1 MYAVIDLEATGGK
14 PGQER
19 IIEVAIFM
27 FDGRR
32 IVDQFISLVRPEVP
46 IPPFV
51 QKLTGIREQDVRT
64 APRFH
69 EVAKRIVQMTE
80 GAVFV
85 AHNAPFDY
93 RILREEFARLGYDF
107 QRVVLDTIPLSEKFL
122 PGMPAYGL
130 STLCTELNIPHTRK
144 HRADGDARATV
155 QLLQILIEKDRE
167 KYIEG
172 VYLKQ
177 PSATGKHKFSEQLE
191 RYVKTTGLYY
201 LFNADGRVLYVGK
214 SDQLRVRI
222 DRHFL
227 STSEKALAL
236 QAEVANIRVEETGS
250 LLLADILEHVEL
262 KKLKPPYNQAKDKY
276 RLRFGLFPIETDE
289 GVLWDVRGIR
299 REPPA
304 LQVDSVADGVALLG
318 GMAEARG
325 WALSD
330 VMLPRLVPD
339 VEPERSNRDGL
350 PRSTDEALEAL
361 NRFLW
366 PEGSVVYL
374 DKGRGPGEKT
384 AFVVEDGRFL
394 GYAFVRLEQ
403 EVYDL
408 PTLKNRL
415 TLLSQQPYL
424 RSLLAEYVHTGR
436 LTAVRPGIL
445 PTLDEDLTE
454 TES

>member
-14 PGQER
+14 PGSER
-19 IIEVAIFM
+19 IIEVAIFL

-32 IVDQFISLVRPEVP
+32 IVDQFITLVRPEVP

-51 QKLTGIREQDVRT
+51 QKLTGIREHDVRT

-69 EVAKRIVQMTE
+69 EIAKRIVQMTE
-80 GAVFV
+80 GAVLV

-93 RILREEFARLGYDF
+93 RILREEFARLGYAYE
-107 QRVVLDTIPLSEKFL
+107 RVVLDTIPLAEKFL

-130 STLCTELNIPHTRK
+130 STLCAELNIAHTRK

-155 QLLQILIEKDRE
+155 ELLQLLLEKDRE

-177 PSATGKHKFSEQLE
+177 PAATGKHKFSDQIA
-191 RYVKTTGLYY
+191 RYVKTVGIYY
-201 LFNADGRVLYVGK
+201 LFNSDGRVLYVGK

-236 QAEVANIRVEETGS
+236 QAEVASIRVEETGS

-262 KKLKPPYNQAKDKY
+262 KKLKPPYNQAKDKF

-299 REPPA
+299 REPPVV
-304 LQVDSVADGVALLG
+304 QVDSVADGVALLR
-318 GMAEARG
+318 GMAESRQ
-325 WALSD
+325 WSLDD
-330 VMLPRLVPD
+330 VLLPRLVPAPD
-339 VEPERSNRDGL
+339 AKASPAKDL
-350 PRSTDEALEAL
+350 PRSSSEAVAELEA
-361 NRFLW
+361 FMW
-366 PEGSVVYL
+366 PEGVVVYL
-374 DKGRGPGEKT
+374 DRGREPGEKT
-384 AFVVEDGRFL
+384 AFWVDGGRFV
-394 GYAFVRLEQ
+394 GYAYVRLEQ
-403 EVYDL
+403 EVHDEAR
-408 PTLKNRL
+408 LKNRL
-415 TLLSQQPYL
+415 TLLPQQPYL
-424 RSLLAEYVHTGR
+424 RSLLAEYVHSER
-436 LTAVRPGIL
+436 LTMVRPGIF
-445 PTLDEDLTE
+445 PTLEED
-454 TES
+454 

>member
-14 PGQER
+14 PGTER
-19 IIEVAIFM
+19 IIEVAIFL

-32 IVDQFISLVRPEVP
+32 IVDQFITLVRPDVP

-51 QKLTGIREQDVRT
+51 QKLTGIREHDVRT

-93 RILREEFARLGYDF
+93 RILREEFARLGYDYE
-107 QRVVLDTIPLSEKFL
+107 RVVLDTIPLAEKFL

-130 STLCTELNIPHTRK
+130 STLCTELNIAHTRK

-155 QLLQILIEKDRE
+155 QLLQILLDKDRE

-177 PSATGKHKFSEQLE
+177 PAATGKHKFSDQIA
-191 RYVKTTGLYY
+191 RYVKTVGIYY

-227 STSEKALAL
+227 STNEKALAL
-236 QAEVANIRVEETGS
+236 QAEVASIRVEETGS

-262 KKLKPPYNQAKDKY
+262 KKLKPPYNQAKDKF
-276 RLRFGLFPIETDE
+276 RLRFGLFPIEGND

-299 REPPA
+299 REPPVV
-304 LQVDSVADGVALLG
+304 QVNSLADGVALLG
-318 GMAEARG
+318 GMAEARQ
-325 WALSD
+325 WALAD
-330 VMLPRLVPD
+330 VLLPRLVPSH
-339 VEPERSNRDGL
+339 EPEVVQTADL
-350 PRSTDEALEAL
+350 PKTADDAIKALEA
-361 NRFLW
+361 FLW
-366 PEGSVVYL
+366 PEGVVVYL
-374 DKGRGPGEKT
+374 DRGREPGEKT
-384 AFVVEDGRFL
+384 AFWVDHGRFL
-394 GYAFVRLEQ
+394 GYAYVRLEQ
-403 EVYDL
+403 EVHDQAS
-408 PTLKNRL
+408 LKNRL
-415 TLLSQQPYL
+415 TLLPQQPYL
-424 RSLLAEYVHTGR
+424 RSLLAEYVHSGR
-436 LTAVRPGIL
+436 LQVVRRGIF
-445 PTLDEDLTE
+445 PTLEED
-454 TES
+454 

>member
-14 PGQER
+14 PGTER
-19 IIEVAIFM
+19 IIEVAIFL

-32 IVDQFISLVRPEVP
+32 IVDQFITLVRPDVP

-93 RILREEFARLGYDF
+93 RILREEFARLGYDYE
-107 QRVVLDTIPLSEKFL
+107 RVVLDTIPLAEKFL

-130 STLCTELNIPHTRK
+130 STLCTELNIAHTRK

-155 QLLQILIEKDRE
+155 QLLQILLDKDRE

-177 PSATGKHKFSEQLE
+177 PTATGKHKFSDQIA
-191 RYVKTTGLYY
+191 RYVKTVGIYY

-227 STSEKALAL
+227 SSNEKALAL
-236 QAEVANIRVEETGS
+236 QAEVASIRVEETGS

-262 KKLKPPYNQAKDKY
+262 KKLKPPYNQAKDKF
-276 RLRFGLFPIETDE
+276 RLRFGLFPIEGND

-299 REPPA
+299 REPPVV
-304 LQVDSVADGVALLG
+304 QVNSLADGVALLG
-318 GMAEARG
+318 GMAEARQ
-325 WALSD
+325 WALAD
-330 VMLPRLVPD
+330 VLLPRLVPSH
-339 VEPERSNRDGL
+339 EPELVQTADL
-350 PRSTDEALEAL
+350 PKTADDAIKALEA
-361 NRFLW
+361 FLW
-366 PEGSVVYL
+366 PEGVVVYL
-374 DKGRGPGEKT
+374 DRGREPGEKT
-384 AFVVEDGRFL
+384 AFWVDHGRFL
-394 GYAFVRLEQ
+394 GYAYVRLEQ
-403 EVYDL
+403 EVHDQAS
-408 PTLKNRL
+408 LKNRL
-415 TLLSQQPYL
+415 TLLPQQPYL
-424 RSLLAEYVHTGR
+424 RSLLAEYVHSGR
-436 LTAVRPGIL
+436 LQVVRPGIF
-445 PTLDEDLTE
+445 PTLEED
-454 TES
+454 

>member
-14 PGQER
+14 PGTER
-19 IIEVAIFM
+19 IIEVAIFL

-32 IVDQFISLVRPEVP
+32 IVDQFITLVRPDVP

-51 QKLTGIREQDVRT
+51 QKLTGIREHDVRT

-93 RILREEFARLGYDF
+93 RILREEFARLGYDYE
-107 QRVVLDTIPLSEKFL
+107 RVVLDTIPLAEKFL

-130 STLCTELNIPHTRK
+130 STLCTELNIAHTRK

-155 QLLQILIEKDRE
+155 QLLQILLDKDRE

-177 PSATGKHKFSEQLE
+177 PAATGKHKFSDQIA
-191 RYVKTTGLYY
+191 RYVKTVGIYY

-227 STSEKALAL
+227 STNEKALAL
-236 QAEVANIRVEETGS
+236 QAEVASIRVEETGS

-262 KKLKPPYNQAKDKY
+262 KKLKPPYNQAKDKF
-276 RLRFGLFPIETDE
+276 RLRFGLFPIEGND

-299 REPPA
+299 REPPVV
-304 LQVDSVADGVALLG
+304 QVNSLADGVALLG
-318 GMAEARG
+318 GMAEARQ
-325 WALSD
+325 WALAD
-330 VMLPRLVPD
+330 VLLPRLVPSH
-339 VEPERSNRDGL
+339 EPEVVQTADL
-350 PRSTDEALEAL
+350 PKTADDAIKALEA
-361 NRFLW
+361 FLW
-366 PEGSVVYL
+366 PEGVVIYL
-374 DKGRGPGEKT
+374 DRGREPGEKT
-384 AFVVEDGRFL
+384 AFWVDHGRFL
-394 GYAFVRLEQ
+394 GYAYVRLEQ
-403 EVYDL
+403 EVHDQAS
-408 PTLKNRL
+408 LKNRL
-415 TLLSQQPYL
+415 TLLPKQPYL
-424 RSLLAEYVHTGR
+424 RSLLAEYVHSGR
-436 LTAVRPGIL
+436 LQVVRRGIF
-445 PTLDEDLTE
+445 PTLEED
-454 TES
+454 

>member
-14 PGQER
+14 PGTER

-32 IVDQFISLVRPEVP
+32 IVDQFITLVRPDVP

-93 RILREEFARLGYDF
+93 RILREEFARLGFDY
-107 QRVVLDTIPLSEKFL
+107 QRVVLDTIPLAEKFL

-130 STLCTELNIPHTRK
+130 STLCTELNIAHTRK

-155 QLLQILIEKDRE
+155 QLLQILLDKDRE

-177 PSATGKHKFSEQLE
+177 PAATGKHKFSDQIA
-191 RYVKTTGLYY
+191 RYVKTVGIYY

-236 QAEVANIRVEETGS
+236 QAEVASIRVEETGS

-262 KKLKPPYNQAKDKY
+262 KKLKPPYNQAKDKF
-276 RLRFGLFPIETDE
+276 RLRFGLFPIETED

-299 REPPA
+299 RDPPA
-304 LQVDSVADGVALLG
+304 LQVDSLADGVALLG
-318 GMAEARG
+318 GMAEARQ
-325 WALSD
+325 WSLAD
-330 VMLPRLVPD
+330 VLLPRLVPQHA
-339 VEPERSNRDGL
+339 PEAAQTADL
-350 PRSTDEALEAL
+350 PRTVGEALEAL
-361 NRFLW
+361 EAFLW
-366 PEGSVVYL
+366 PEGVVIYL
-374 DKGRGPGEKT
+374 DRGREPGEKT
-384 AFVVEDGRFL
+384 AFWVDGGRFL
-394 GYAFVRLEQ
+394 GYAYVRLEQ
-403 EVYDL
+403 EVHDQA
-408 PTLKNRL
+408 TLKNRL
-415 TLLSQQPYL
+415 TLLPQQPYL
-424 RSLLAEYVHTGR
+424 RSLLAEYVHSGR
-436 LTAVRPGIL
+436 LQVVRPGIF
-445 PTLDEDLTE
+445 PTLEED
-454 TES
+454 

>member
-14 PGQER
+14 PGEER

-32 IVDQFISLVRPEVP
+32 IVDQFITLVRPDVP

-51 QKLTGIREQDVRT
+51 QKLTGIRESDVQT

-69 EVAKRIVQMTE
+69 EIAKRIVQMTE

-93 RILREEFARLGYDF
+93 RILREEFARLGFDYL
-107 QRVVLDTIPLSEKFL
+107 RVVLDTIPLTEKFL
-122 PGMPAYGL
+122 PGMPSYGL

-155 QLLQILIEKDRE
+155 HLLQILLDKDRE
-167 KYIEG
+167 KFIEG

-177 PSATGKHKFSEQLE
+177 PAATGQHKFSVQIE
-191 RYVKTTGLYY
+191 RYVKTIGLYY

-227 STSEKALAL
+227 STSDKALAL
-236 QAEVANIRVEETGS
+236 QTEVASIRVEETGS
-250 LLLADILEHVEL
+250 ILLADILEHEEL

-276 RLRFGLFPIETDE
+276 RLRFGLFAIETDD
-289 GVLWDVRGIR
+289 GLLWDVRGIQL
-299 REPPA
+299 EPPS
-304 LQVDSVADGVALLG
+304 LQVDSVADGVALLCRW
-318 GMAEARG
+318 AESRNWNLAD
-325 WALSD
+325 LL
-330 VMLPRLVPD
+330 VPRLLPKQTT
-339 VEPERSNRDGL
+339 EGISREGL
-350 PRSTDEALEAL
+350 PATLADAHQALDS
-361 NRFLW
+361 FLW
-366 PEGSVVYL
+366 PEGIAIYQ
-374 DKGRGPGEKT
+374 DKGRDPGEKVV
-384 AFVVEDGRFL
+384 FVVDSGRLL

-403 EVYDL
+403 DVEDL
-408 PTLKNRL
+408 PSLKNRL
-415 TLLSQQPYL
+415 TLLSQVPYL
-424 RSLLAEYVHTGR
+424 RSLLADYVQSQR
-436 LTAVRPGIL
+436 VKMVRPDVL
-445 PTLDEDLTE
+445 PTFDKD
-454 TES
+454 

>member
-14 PGQER
+14 PGTER

-32 IVDQFISLVRPEVP
+32 IVDQFITLVRPDVP

-93 RILREEFARLGYDF
+93 RILREEFARLGFDY
-107 QRVVLDTIPLSEKFL
+107 QRVVLDTIPLAEKFL

-130 STLCTELNIPHTRK
+130 STLCTELNIAHTRK

-155 QLLQILIEKDRE
+155 QLLQILLDKDRE

-177 PSATGKHKFSEQLE
+177 PAATGKHKFSDQIA
-191 RYVKTTGLYY
+191 RYVKTVGIYY

-236 QAEVANIRVEETGS
+236 QAEVASIRVEETGS

-262 KKLKPPYNQAKDKY
+262 KKLKPPYNQAKDKF
-276 RLRFGLFPIETDE
+276 RLRFGLFPIETED

-299 REPPA
+299 RDPPA
-304 LQVDSVADGVALLG
+304 LQVDSLADGVALLG
-318 GMAEARG
+318 GMAEVRQWSLA
-325 WALSD
+325 D
-330 VMLPRLVPD
+330 VLLPRLVPQHA
-339 VEPERSNRDGL
+339 PEAAQTADL
-350 PRSTDEALEAL
+350 PRTVGEALEAL
-361 NRFLW
+361 EAFLW
-366 PEGSVVYL
+366 PEGVVIYL
-374 DKGRGPGEKT
+374 DRGREPGEKT
-384 AFVVEDGRFL
+384 AFWVDGGRFL
-394 GYAFVRLEQ
+394 GYAYVRLEQ
-403 EVYDL
+403 EVHDQA
-408 PTLKNRL
+408 TLKNRL
-415 TLLSQQPYL
+415 TLLPQQPYL
-424 RSLLAEYVHTGR
+424 RSLLAEYVHSGR
-436 LTAVRPGIL
+436 LQVVRPGIF
-445 PTLDEDLTE
+445 PTLEED
-454 TES
+454 

>member
-14 PGQER
+14 PGTER
-19 IIEVAIFM
+19 IIEVAIFL

-32 IVDQFISLVRPEVP
+32 IVDQFITLVRPDVP

-93 RILREEFARLGYDF
+93 RILREEFARLGYDYE
-107 QRVVLDTIPLSEKFL
+107 RVVLDTIPLAEKFL

-130 STLCTELNIPHTRK
+130 STLCTELNIAHTRK

-155 QLLQILIEKDRE
+155 QLLQILLDKDRE

-177 PSATGKHKFSEQLE
+177 PAATGKHKFSDQIA
-191 RYVKTTGLYY
+191 RYVKTVGIYY

-227 STSEKALAL
+227 STNEKALAL
-236 QAEVANIRVEETGS
+236 QAEVASIRVEETGS

-262 KKLKPPYNQAKDKY
+262 KKLKPPYNQAKDKF
-276 RLRFGLFPIETDE
+276 RLRFGLFLIEGND

-299 REPPA
+299 REPPVV
-304 LQVDSVADGVALLG
+304 QVNSLADGVALLG
-318 GMAEARG
+318 GMAEARQ
-325 WALSD
+325 WALAD
-330 VMLPRLVPD
+330 VLLPRLVPSH
-339 VEPERSNRDGL
+339 EPEVVQTADL
-350 PRSTDEALEAL
+350 PKTADDAIKALEA
-361 NRFLW
+361 FLW
-366 PEGSVVYL
+366 PEGVVIYL
-374 DKGRGPGEKT
+374 DRGREPGEKT
-384 AFVVEDGRFL
+384 AFWVDHGRFL
-394 GYAFVRLEQ
+394 GYAYVRLEQ
-403 EVYDL
+403 EVHDQAS
-408 PTLKNRL
+408 LKNRL
-415 TLLSQQPYL
+415 TLLPQQPYL
-424 RSLLAEYVHTGR
+424 RSLLAEYVHSGR
-436 LTAVRPGIL
+436 LQVVRRGIF
-445 PTLDEDLTE
+445 PTLEED
-454 TES
+454 

>member
-14 PGQER
+14 PGTER
-19 IIEVAIFM
+19 IIEVAIFL

-32 IVDQFISLVRPEVP
+32 IVDQFITLVRPDVP

-51 QKLTGIREQDVRT
+51 QKLTGIREHDVRT

-93 RILREEFARLGYDF
+93 RILREEFARLGYDYE
-107 QRVVLDTIPLSEKFL
+107 RVVLDTIPLAEKFL

-130 STLCTELNIPHTRK
+130 STLCTELNIAHTRK

-155 QLLQILIEKDRE
+155 QLLQILLDKDRE

-177 PSATGKHKFSEQLE
+177 PAATGKHKFSDQIA
-191 RYVKTTGLYY
+191 RYVKTVGIYY

-227 STSEKALAL
+227 STNEKALAL
-236 QAEVANIRVEETGS
+236 QAEVASIRVEETGS

-262 KKLKPPYNQAKDKY
+262 KKLKPPYNQAKDKF
-276 RLRFGLFPIETDE
+276 RLRFGLFPIEGND

-299 REPPA
+299 REPPVV
-304 LQVDSVADGVALLG
+304 QVNSLADGVALLG
-318 GMAEARG
+318 GMAEARQ
-325 WALSD
+325 WALAD
-330 VMLPRLVPD
+330 VLLPRLVPSH
-339 VEPERSNRDGL
+339 EPEVVQTADL
-350 PRSTDEALEAL
+350 PKTADDAIKALEA
-361 NRFLW
+361 FLW
-366 PEGSVVYL
+366 PEGVVIYL
-374 DKGRGPGEKT
+374 DRGREPGEKT
-384 AFVVEDGRFL
+384 AFWVDHGRFL
-394 GYAFVRLEQ
+394 GYAYVRLEQ
-403 EVYDL
+403 EVHDQAS
-408 PTLKNRL
+408 LKNRL
-415 TLLSQQPYL
+415 TLLPQQPYL
-424 RSLLAEYVHTGR
+424 RSLLAEYVHSGR
-436 LTAVRPGIL
+436 LQVVRPGIF
-445 PTLDEDLTE
+445 PTLEED
-454 TES
+454 

>member
-14 PGQER
+14 PGTER

-32 IVDQFISLVRPEVP
+32 IVDQFITLVRPDVP

-93 RILREEFARLGYDF
+93 RILREEFARLGFDY
-107 QRVVLDTIPLSEKFL
+107 QRVVLDTIPLAEKFL

-130 STLCTELNIPHTRK
+130 STLCTELNIAHTRK

-155 QLLQILIEKDRE
+155 QLLQILLDKDRE

-177 PSATGKHKFSEQLE
+177 PAATGKHKFSDQIA
-191 RYVKTTGLYY
+191 RYVKTVGIYY

-236 QAEVANIRVEETGS
+236 QAEVASIRVEETGS

-262 KKLKPPYNQAKDKY
+262 KKLKPPYNQAKDKF
-276 RLRFGLFPIETDE
+276 RLRFGLFPIETED

-299 REPPA
+299 RDPPA
-304 LQVDSVADGVALLG
+304 LQVDSLADGVALLG
-318 GMAEARG
+318 GMAEARQ
-325 WALSD
+325 WSLAD
-330 VMLPRLVPD
+330 VLLPRLVP
-339 VEPERSNRDGL
+339 EHAPEAAQTAGL
-350 PRSTDEALEAL
+350 PRTVGEALEAL
-361 NRFLW
+361 EAFLW
-366 PEGSVVYL
+366 PEGVVIYL
-374 DKGRGPGEKT
+374 DRGREPGEKT
-384 AFVVEDGRFL
+384 AFWVDGGRFL
-394 GYAFVRLEQ
+394 GYAYVRLEQ
-403 EVYDL
+403 EVHDEA
-408 PTLKNRL
+408 TLKNRL
-415 TLLSQQPYL
+415 TLLPQQPYL
-424 RSLLAEYVHTGR
+424 RSLLAEYVHSGR
-436 LTAVRPGIL
+436 LQVVRPGIF
-445 PTLDEDLTE
+445 PTLEED
-454 TES
+454 

>member
-14 PGQER
+14 PGTER
-19 IIEVAIFM
+19 IIEVAIFL

-32 IVDQFISLVRPEVP
+32 IVDQFITLVRPDVP

-51 QKLTGIREQDVRT
+51 QKLTGIREHDVRT

-93 RILREEFARLGYDF
+93 RILREEFARLGYDYE
-107 QRVVLDTIPLSEKFL
+107 RVVLDTIPLAEKFL

-130 STLCTELNIPHTRK
+130 STLCTELNIAHTRK

-155 QLLQILIEKDRE
+155 QLLQILLDKDRE

-177 PSATGKHKFSEQLE
+177 PAATGKHKFSDQIA
-191 RYVKTTGLYY
+191 RYVKTVGIYY

-227 STSEKALAL
+227 STNEKALAL
-236 QAEVANIRVEETGS
+236 QAEVASIRVEETGS

-262 KKLKPPYNQAKDKY
+262 KKLKPHYNQAKDKF
-276 RLRFGLFPIETDE
+276 RLRFGLFPIEGND

-299 REPPA
+299 REPPVV
-304 LQVDSVADGVALLG
+304 QVNSLADGVALLG
-318 GMAEARG
+318 GMAEARQ
-325 WALSD
+325 WALAD
-330 VMLPRLVPD
+330 VLLPRLVPSH
-339 VEPERSNRDGL
+339 EPEVVQTADL
-350 PRSTDEALEAL
+350 PKTADDAIKALEA
-361 NRFLW
+361 FLW
-366 PEGSVVYL
+366 PEGVVIYL
-374 DKGRGPGEKT
+374 DRGREPGEKT
-384 AFVVEDGRFL
+384 AFWVDHGRFI
-394 GYAFVRLEQ
+394 GYAYVRLEQ
-403 EVYDL
+403 EVHDEAS
-408 PTLKNRL
+408 LKNRL
-415 TLLSQQPYL
+415 TLLPQQPYL
-424 RSLLAEYVHTGR
+424 RSLLAEYVHSGR
-436 LTAVRPGIL
+436 LQVVRRGIF
-445 PTLDEDLTE
+445 PTLEED
-454 TES
+454 

>member
-14 PGQER
+14 PGTER

-32 IVDQFISLVRPEVP
+32 IVDQFITLVRPDVP

-93 RILREEFARLGYDF
+93 RILREEFARLGFDY
-107 QRVVLDTIPLSEKFL
+107 QRVVLDTIPLAEKFL

-130 STLCTELNIPHTRK
+130 STLCTELNIAHTRK

-155 QLLQILIEKDRE
+155 QLLQILLDKDRE

-177 PSATGKHKFSEQLE
+177 PAATGKHKFSDQIA
-191 RYVKTTGLYY
+191 RYVKTVGIYY

-236 QAEVANIRVEETGS
+236 QAEVASIRVEETGS

-262 KKLKPPYNQAKDKY
+262 KKLKPPYNQAKDKF
-276 RLRFGLFPIETDE
+276 RLRFGLFPIETED

-299 REPPA
+299 RDPPA
-304 LQVDSVADGVALLG
+304 LQVDSLADGVALLG
-318 GMAEARG
+318 GMAEARQ
-325 WALSD
+325 WSLAD
-330 VMLPRLVPD
+330 VLLPRLVPQHA
-339 VEPERSNRDGL
+339 PEAAQTADL
-350 PRSTDEALEAL
+350 PRTVGEALEAL
-361 NRFLW
+361 EAFLW
-366 PEGSVVYL
+366 PEGVVIYL
-374 DKGRGPGEKT
+374 DRGREPGEKT
-384 AFVVEDGRFL
+384 AFWVDGGRFL
-394 GYAFVRLEQ
+394 GYAYVRLEQ
-403 EVYDL
+403 EVHDQA
-408 PTLKNRL
+408 TLK
-415 TLLSQQPYL
+415 
-424 RSLLAEYVHTGR
+424 
-436 LTAVRPGIL
+436 
-445 PTLDEDLTE
+445 
-454 TES
+454 

>member
-14 PGQER
+14 PGTER

-32 IVDQFISLVRPEVP
+32 IVDQFITLVKPDVP

-51 QKLTGIREQDVRT
+51 QKLTGIREHDVRT
-64 APRFH
+64 APQFH

-93 RILREEFARLGYDF
+93 RILREEFARLGFDY
-107 QRVVLDTIPLSEKFL
+107 QRVVLDTIPLAERFL

-130 STLCTELNIPHTRK
+130 STLCAELNVSHTRK

-155 QLLQILIEKDRE
+155 QLLQILLDKDRE

-177 PSATGKHKFSEQLE
+177 PAATGRHKFSDQIA
-191 RYVKTTGLYY
+191 RYVKTVGIYY
-201 LFNADGRVLYVGK
+201 LFNDDGRVLYVGK

-227 STSEKALAL
+227 TTSEKALAL
-236 QAEVANIRVEETGS
+236 QAEVSSLRVEETGS
-250 LLLADILEHVEL
+250 LLLADILEHIEL

-276 RLRFGLFPIETDE
+276 ALRFGLFPIETDD
-289 GVLWDVRGIR
+289 GVLWDVRAIR
-299 REPPA
+299 RDPPV
-304 LQVDSVADGVALLG
+304 LQVQSLADGVALLG
-318 GMAEARG
+318 GMAEERQ
-325 WALSD
+325 WALED
-330 VMLPRLVPD
+330 VLLPRLVPQ
-339 VEPERSNRDGL
+339 VEAEQTRSDTL
-350 PRSTDEALEAL
+350 PKTLEEAVAALEA
-361 NRFLW
+361 FLW
-366 PEGSVVYL
+366 PRGTVVYL
-374 DKGRGPGEKT
+374 DRGREPGEKT

-394 GYAFVRLEQ
+394 GYARVRLEQ
-403 EVYDL
+403 EVHDV

-415 TLLSQQPYL
+415 TPVSQQPYL

-436 LTAVRPGIL
+436 LQAVRPGIF
-445 PTLDEDLTE
+445 PTLGEH
-454 TES
+454 

>member
-14 PGQER
+14 PGTER

-32 IVDQFISLVRPEVP
+32 IVDQFITLVRPDVP

-93 RILREEFARLGYDF
+93 RILREEFARLGFDY
-107 QRVVLDTIPLSEKFL
+107 QRVVLDTIPLAEKFL

-130 STLCTELNIPHTRK
+130 STLCTELNIAHTRK

-155 QLLQILIEKDRE
+155 QLLQILLDKDRE

-177 PSATGKHKFSEQLE
+177 PAATGKHKFSDQIA
-191 RYVKTTGLYY
+191 RYVKTVGIYY

-236 QAEVANIRVEETGS
+236 QAEVASIRVEETGS

-262 KKLKPPYNQAKDKY
+262 KKLKPPYNQAKDKF
-276 RLRFGLFPIETDE
+276 RLRFGLFPIETED

-299 REPPA
+299 RDPPA
-304 LQVDSVADGVALLG
+304 LQVDSLADGVALLG
-318 GMAEARG
+318 GMAEARQ
-325 WALSD
+325 WSLAD
-330 VMLPRLVPD
+330 VLLPRLVPQHA
-339 VEPERSNRDGL
+339 PEAAQTADL
-350 PRSTDEALEAL
+350 PRTVGEALEAL
-361 NRFLW
+361 EAFLW
-366 PEGSVVYL
+366 PEGVVIYL
-374 DKGRGPGEKT
+374 DRGREPGEKT
-384 AFVVEDGRFL
+384 AFWVDGGRFL
-394 GYAFVRLEQ
+394 GYAYVRLEQ
-403 EVYDL
+403 EVHDQA
-408 PTLKNRL
+408 TLKNRL
-415 TLLSQQPYL
+415 TLLPQQPYL
-424 RSLLAEYVHTGR
+424 RSLLAEYVHSGR
-436 LTAVRPGIL
+436 LQVVRPGIF
-445 PTLDEDLTE
+445 PTLEKD
-454 TES
+454 

>member
-14 PGQER
+14 PGTER
-19 IIEVAIFM
+19 IIEVAIFL

-32 IVDQFISLVRPEVP
+32 IVDQFITLVRPDVP

-51 QKLTGIREQDVRT
+51 QKLTGIREHDVRT

-93 RILREEFARLGYDF
+93 RILREEFARLGYDYE
-107 QRVVLDTIPLSEKFL
+107 RVVLDTIPLAEKFL

-130 STLCTELNIPHTRK
+130 STLCTELNIAHTRK

-155 QLLQILIEKDRE
+155 QLLQILLDKDRE

-177 PSATGKHKFSEQLE
+177 PAATGKHKFSDQIA
-191 RYVKTTGLYY
+191 RYVKTVGIYY

-227 STSEKALAL
+227 STNEKALAL
-236 QAEVANIRVEETGS
+236 QAEVASIRVEETGS

-262 KKLKPPYNQAKDKY
+262 KKLKPPYNQAKDKF
-276 RLRFGLFPIETDE
+276 RLRFGLFPIEGND

-299 REPPA
+299 REPPVV
-304 LQVDSVADGVALLG
+304 QVNSLADGVALLG
-318 GMAEARG
+318 GMAEARQ
-325 WALSD
+325 WALAD
-330 VMLPRLVPD
+330 VLLPRLVPSH
-339 VEPERSNRDGL
+339 EPEVVQTADL
-350 PRSTDEALEAL
+350 PKTADDAIKALEA
-361 NRFLW
+361 FLW
-366 PEGSVVYL
+366 PEGVVIYL
-374 DKGRGPGEKT
+374 DRGREPGEKT
-384 AFVVEDGRFL
+384 AFWVDHGRFI
-394 GYAFVRLEQ
+394 GYAYVRLEQ
-403 EVYDL
+403 EVHDEAS
-408 PTLKNRL
+408 LKNRL
-415 TLLSQQPYL
+415 TLLPQQPYL
-424 RSLLAEYVHTGR
+424 RSLLAEYVHSGR
-436 LTAVRPGIL
+436 LQVVRRGIF
-445 PTLDEDLTE
+445 PTLEED
-454 TES
+454 

>member
-14 PGQER
+14 PGTER
-19 IIEVAIFM
+19 IIEVAIFL

-32 IVDQFISLVRPEVP
+32 IVDQFITLVRPDVP

-93 RILREEFARLGYDF
+93 RILREEFARLGYDYE
-107 QRVVLDTIPLSEKFL
+107 RVVLDTIPLAEKFL

-130 STLCTELNIPHTRK
+130 STLCTELNIAHTRK

-155 QLLQILIEKDRE
+155 QLLQILLDKDRE

-177 PSATGKHKFSEQLE
+177 PAATGKHKFSDQIA
-191 RYVKTTGLYY
+191 RYVKTVGIYY

-236 QAEVANIRVEETGS
+236 QAEVASIRVEETGS
-250 LLLADILEHVEL
+250 LLLADIWEHVEL
-262 KKLKPPYNQAKDKY
+262 KKLKPPYNQAKDKF
-276 RLRFGLFPIETDE
+276 RLRFGLFPIEGDD

-299 REPPA
+299 QEPPVV
-304 LQVDSVADGVALLG
+304 QVDSLADGVALLG
-318 GMAEARG
+318 GMAEARQ
-325 WALSD
+325 WALAD
-330 VMLPRLVPD
+330 VLLPRLVPSH
-339 VEPERSNRDGL
+339 EPEVVQTADL
-350 PRSTDEALEAL
+350 PKTADEAIKALEA
-361 NRFLW
+361 FLW
-366 PEGSVVYL
+366 PEGVVVYL
-374 DKGRGPGEKT
+374 DRGREPGEKT
-384 AFVVEDGRFL
+384 AFWVDHGRFL
-394 GYAFVRLEQ
+394 GYAYVRLEQ
-403 EVYDL
+403 EVHDQAS
-408 PTLKNRL
+408 LKNRL
-415 TLLSQQPYL
+415 TLLPQQPYL
-424 RSLLAEYVHTGR
+424 RSLLAEYVHSGR
-436 LTAVRPGIL
+436 LQVVRPGIF
-445 PTLDEDLTE
+445 PTLEED
-454 TES
+454 

>member
-14 PGQER
+14 PGTER
-19 IIEVAIFM
+19 IIEVAIFL

-32 IVDQFISLVRPEVP
+32 IVDQFITLVRPDVP

-51 QKLTGIREQDVRT
+51 QKLTGIREHDVRT

-93 RILREEFARLGYDF
+93 RILREEFARLGYDYE
-107 QRVVLDTIPLSEKFL
+107 RVVLDTIPLAEKFL

-130 STLCTELNIPHTRK
+130 STLCTELNIAHTRK

-155 QLLQILIEKDRE
+155 QLLQILLDKDRE

-177 PSATGKHKFSEQLE
+177 PAATGKHKFSDQIA
-191 RYVKTTGLYY
+191 RYVKTVGIYY

-227 STSEKALAL
+227 STNEKALAL
-236 QAEVANIRVEETGS
+236 QAEVASIRVEETGS

-262 KKLKPPYNQAKDKY
+262 KKLKPPYNQAKDKF
-276 RLRFGLFPIETDE
+276 RLRFGLFLIEGND

-299 REPPA
+299 REPPVV
-304 LQVDSVADGVALLG
+304 QVNSLADGVALLG
-318 GMAEARG
+318 GMAEARQ
-325 WALSD
+325 WALAD
-330 VMLPRLVPD
+330 VLLPRLVPSH
-339 VEPERSNRDGL
+339 EPEVVQTADL
-350 PRSTDEALEAL
+350 PKTADDAIKALEA
-361 NRFLW
+361 FLW
-366 PEGSVVYL
+366 PEGVVIYL
-374 DKGRGPGEKT
+374 DRGREPGEKT
-384 AFVVEDGRFL
+384 AFWVDHGRFL
-394 GYAFVRLEQ
+394 GYAYVRLEQ
-403 EVYDL
+403 EVHDQAS
-408 PTLKNRL
+408 LKNRL
-415 TLLSQQPYL
+415 TLLPQQPYL
-424 RSLLAEYVHTGR
+424 RSLLAEYVHSGR
-436 LTAVRPGIL
+436 LQVVRRGIF
-445 PTLDEDLTE
+445 PTLEED
-454 TES
+454 